1 MPRYSAGNM
10 DIARI
15 EILLKSIDTSVRRIA
30 DALSIQSPPK
40 IESGQAYTRRQASRL
55 LNVSVWTIDQARR
68 DGRLIEAQRIGN
80 RHVRITGESLARFQ
94 QGRAGTRK
102 VMRL

>member
-1 MPRYSAGNM
+1 M
-10 DIARI
+10 DSDGI

-30 DALSIQSPPK
+30 DALIVQARPK
-40 IESGQAYTRRQASRL
+40 IESGQAYTRRQSSRL
-55 LNVSVWTIDQARR
+55 LNVSVWTIDQARK
-68 DGRLIEAQRIGN
+68 DGRLVEARRIGN

-94 QGRAGTRK
+94 QGSAGTRK

>member
-1 MPRYSAGNM
+1 M
-10 DIARI
+10 DSDGI

-30 DALSIQSPPK
+30 DALIVQSRPK
-40 IESGQAYTRRQASRL
+40 IESGQAYTRRQSSRL
-55 LNVSVWTIDQARR
+55 LNVSVWTIDQARK
-68 DGRLIEAQRIGN
+68 DGRLVEARRIGN

-94 QGRAGTRK
+94 QGSAGTRK

>member
-1 MPRYSAGNM
+1 M

-15 EILLKSIDTSVRRIA
+15 ETLLKSLDTRVRRIA
-30 DALSIQSPPK
+30 DAVSVQSPPK

-55 LNVSVWTIDQARR
+55 LNVSVWTIDQARK
-68 DGRLIEAQRIGN
+68 DGRLVEAQRIGS

-94 QGRAGTRK
+94 QGSAGTRK
-102 VMRL
+102 VIRL